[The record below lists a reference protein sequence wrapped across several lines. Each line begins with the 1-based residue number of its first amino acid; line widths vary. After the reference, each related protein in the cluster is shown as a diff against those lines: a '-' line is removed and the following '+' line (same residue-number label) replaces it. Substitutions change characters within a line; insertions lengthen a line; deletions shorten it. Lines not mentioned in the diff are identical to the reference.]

1 METRKDDTGYSLTDK
16 QRFWLEHIQTA
27 EREGLSPRLYAQRHG
42 LHTAQFYYWRSTL
55 RKRGVLARKD
65 EPLELVSV
73 RIRDTRAEV
82 RVHLP
87 NGGWWHVAS
96 RSLKL
101 PGCWCGAVQ
110 VSCHDAP
117 ER

>member
-55 RKRGVLARKD
+55 RKRGVLASKD
-65 EPLELVSV
+65 EPVELVPV
-73 RIRDTRAEV
+73 RVHDTRTEV

-87 NGGWWHVAS
+87 NGVVVACS
-96 RSLKL
+96 QPLSEAAWRSVLRGASQLL
-101 PGCWCGAVQ
+101 P
-110 VSCHDAP
+110 
-117 ER
+117 